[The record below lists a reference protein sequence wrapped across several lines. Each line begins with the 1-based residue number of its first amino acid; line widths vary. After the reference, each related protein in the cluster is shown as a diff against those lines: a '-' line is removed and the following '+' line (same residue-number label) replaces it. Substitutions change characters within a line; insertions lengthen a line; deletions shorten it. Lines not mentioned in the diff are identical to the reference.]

1 MRTFCVDNFIALP
14 SITATYLPCHNSLA
28 SLYSSHVNFSWIQPN
43 NRYNHNFV
51 LNIQCIIYLK
61 RAVQKKKTEIL
72 NRNKKSCTNP
82 ELVIYDRNKMRV
94 FFCVPNE
101 ACRIENS
108 IWPWICILFKKLN
121 FRIGNVNGRLLCKI
135 HQKLGQLES
144 RKRKNKRK
152 TMNFPTINHPKNFGW
167 NIKTNLIK
175 LVLIAILRCYSQG
188 YSRTSSNSLLAQ
200 TIVRVPNRMVEKKG
214 LEKRTM
220 HGIAYFMQIDS
231 IR

>member
-1 MRTFCVDNFIALP
+1 MIEIRWGCFFVCQMKHVESKIQFGRGSAFCLKSWTFELGTWMVVYCARFIK
-14 SITATYLPCHNSLA
+14 
-28 SLYSSHVNFSWIQPN
+28 SWDSWSQ
-43 NRYNHNFV
+43 
-51 LNIQCIIYLK
+51 
-61 RAVQKKKTEIL
+61 
-72 NRNKKSCTNP
+72 
-82 ELVIYDRNKMRV
+82 
-94 FFCVPNE
+94 
-101 ACRIENS
+101 EN
-108 IWPWICILFKKLN
+108 
-121 FRIGNVNGRLLCKI
+121 G
-135 HQKLGQLES
+135 
-144 RKRKNKRK
+144 KNKRK